1 VNIYGVVGWKNA
13 GKTTL
18 MERLVAN
25 ITARGLTV
33 STIKHAHHVFDVDR
47 PGKDSYRHRV
57 AGAQQVLVA
66 SAARWALMAE
76 LRDTV
81 EPTLDELLAQMSP
94 VDLVLI
100 EGYKRDRHPKV
111 EAYRAATG
119 ASLIGADDD
128 TVRAI
133 ATNDLVEAVQPLL
146 PLNDAAAVADFI
158 LADLGI
164 G

>member
-1 VNIYGVVGWKNA
+1 
-13 GKTTL
+13 
-18 MERLVAN
+18 
-25 ITARGLTV
+25 
-33 STIKHAHHVFDVDR
+33 
-47 PGKDSYRHRV
+47 
-57 AGAQQVLVA
+57 
-66 SAARWALMAE
+66 
-76 LRDTV
+76 
-81 EPTLDELLAQMSP
+81 
-94 VDLVLI
+94 LI